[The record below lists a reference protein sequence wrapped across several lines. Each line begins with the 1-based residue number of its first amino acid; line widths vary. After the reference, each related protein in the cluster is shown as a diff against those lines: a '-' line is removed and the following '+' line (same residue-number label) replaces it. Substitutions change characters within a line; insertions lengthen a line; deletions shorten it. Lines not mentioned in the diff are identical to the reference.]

1 MKKKSKQLYST
12 KMLIRIY
19 SDTNL
24 IDAVPFH
31 NGINIILGKYSE
43 DKEARGIN
51 GIGKST
57 LVRLID
63 FTLLSGKAEKR
74 FNQKKYDFLRDDEHT
89 ITLEFQIQGQKYF
102 IKRGFADTKK
112 IFFGKRP
119 DVLDEY
125 EKSEMPKVLEG
136 IFFPTENNEVFFEG
150 KRYGTLMEFFVKD
163 DLQSQQ
169 RADPLNF
176 VSYNANAR
184 EKALYN
190 FYLLNLPTKTLLKY
204 NEVSSEYEKYN
215 NTVKS
220 LSEKIKADTGKD
232 IQEFRTERLKIEKDI
247 SAIENSLKE
256 YNFLD
261 NHKEIEQKL
270 NQVISEINEQSV
282 IYHNANRK
290 LEKLKSS
297 YSDVSSI
304 DLAKIQKLYN
314 ETITTFGNFVKK
326 NLDEVIDFKKQLL
339 ANRNKY
345 LLEEEKKLQSSIDQS
360 LKQLEKSEKNRSQ
373 LFSLLKERGALDRI
387 ESTYERL
394 VNEKT
399 LLERN
404 TSIVREIDEIEEILG
419 NSNIVIAKLKRD
431 MLSELNKQQPYI
443 DELRLLFQQIL
454 ENAIYLDEEFDNSYF
469 NIPLNS
475 TTPRNQLPFKI
486 NLEIPKAD
494 ALGQERLKIVAY
506 DLMVFLKSR
515 IDNRNLP
522 DCLVHDGVF
531 HAISNKTIT
540 NVLNYM
546 FQKSNELHNFQYIL
560 TFNEDEIDL
569 SRDENKFG
577 KFDFDWSKQVIAEYS
592 DSEQETIFKRFF

>member
-1 MKKKSKQLYST
+1 
-12 KMLIRIY
+12 
-19 SDTNL
+19 
-24 IDAVPFH
+24 
-31 NGINIILGKYSE
+31 
-43 DKEARGIN
+43 
-51 GIGKST
+51 
-57 LVRLID
+57 
-63 FTLLSGKAEKR
+63 
-74 FNQKKYDFLRDDEHT
+74 
-89 ITLEFQIQGQKYF
+89 
-102 IKRGFADTKK
+102 
-112 IFFGKRP
+112 
-119 DVLDEY
+119 
-125 EKSEMPKVLEG
+125 MPKLLEG

-169 RADPLNF
+169 RVDPLNF

-204 NEVSSEYEKYN
+204 NEVSSEYERYN

-220 LSEKIKADTGKD
+220 LSEKVKADTGKD

-247 SAIENSLKE
+247 AALEGSLKE
-256 YNFLD
+256 YNFLA

-282 IYHNANRK
+282 IYHNTNRK

-297 YSDVSSI
+297 YNDVSSI
-304 DLAKIQKLYN
+304 DLDKIRKLYN
-314 ETITTFGNFVKK
+314 ETVATFGNFVKRS
-326 NLDEVIDFKKQLL
+326 LDEVIDFKKQLL
-339 ANRNKY
+339 TNRNKY

-360 LKQLEKSEKNRSQ
+360 LTQLEKLEKNRSQ

-419 NSNIVIAKLKRD
+419 NSNIVIAELKRD
-431 MLSELNKQQPYI
+431 IVSELNKQQSYL

-469 NIPLNS
+469 NITLNS
-475 TTPRNQLPFKI
+475 TSPRNQLPFKI
-486 NLEIPKAD
+486 SLEIPKAD

-515 IDNRNLP
+515 IDKRNIP
-522 DCLVHDGVF
+522 DFLVHDGVF
-531 HAISNKTIT
+531 HAISYKTIS

-546 FQKSNELHNFQYIL
+546 YHKSNELHNFQYIL

-569 SRDENKFG
+569 NGDENKFG
-577 KFDFDWSKQVIAEYS
+577 KFDFDWSKQVIAEFS
-592 DSEQETIFKRFF
+592 DTEQETIFKRFF

>member
-1 MKKKSKQLYST
+1 
-12 KMLIRIY
+12 MLIKIY
-19 SDTNL
+19 SETNL
-24 IDAVPFH
+24 IDTVPFH
-31 NGINIILGKYSE
+31 NGINIILGKYSG

-57 LVRLID
+57 LVRLVD

-74 FNQKKYDFLRDDEHT
+74 FAQKKYDFLRDDDHT
-89 ITLEFQIQGQKYF
+89 ITLEFDIQGQKYF
-102 IKRGFADTKK
+102 IKRGFSDTKK

-119 DVLDEY
+119 DALDEY
-125 EKSEMPKVLEG
+125 EKPEMPKVLEG

-163 DLQSQQ
+163 DLQNQQ

-204 NEVSSEYEKYN
+204 NEVSSEYERYN

-220 LSEKIKADTGKD
+220 LSEKVKADTGKD

-247 SAIENSLKE
+247 AALESSLKE
-256 YNFLD
+256 YNFLA

-270 NQVISEINEQSV
+270 NQVISEINEQSI
-282 IYHNANRK
+282 IYHNTNRK
-290 LEKLKSS
+290 LDKLKSS
-297 YSDVSSI
+297 YNEVSSI
-304 DLAKIQKLYN
+304 DLDKIRKLYN
-314 ETITTFGNFVKK
+314 ETVATFGNFVKRS
-326 NLDEVIDFKKQLL
+326 LDEVIDFKKQLL

-360 LKQLEKSEKNRSQ
+360 LIQLEKLEKDRSQ

-419 NSNIVIAKLKRD
+419 NSNIVIA
-431 MLSELNKQQPYI
+431 
-443 DELRLLFQQIL
+443 
-454 ENAIYLDEEFDNSYF
+454 
-469 NIPLNS
+469 
-475 TTPRNQLPFKI
+475 
-486 NLEIPKAD
+486 
-494 ALGQERLKIVAY
+494 
-506 DLMVFLKSR
+506 
-515 IDNRNLP
+515 
-522 DCLVHDGVF
+522 
-531 HAISNKTIT
+531 
-540 NVLNYM
+540 
-546 FQKSNELHNFQYIL
+546 
-560 TFNEDEIDL
+560 
-569 SRDENKFG
+569 
-577 KFDFDWSKQVIAEYS
+577 
-592 DSEQETIFKRFF
+592 

>member
-1 MKKKSKQLYST
+1 
-12 KMLIRIY
+12 MLIRIY
-19 SDTNL
+19 SETNL
-24 IDAVPFH
+24 IDSVSFH
-31 NGINIILGKYSE
+31 NGINIVLGKYSG

-57 LVRLID
+57 LIRLID

-74 FNQKKYDFLRDDEHT
+74 FAQKKYDFLRDDEHS
-89 ITLEFQIQGQKYF
+89 ITLEFEIKEQKYF
-102 IKRGFADTKK
+102 IKRGFAETKK
-112 IFFGKRP
+112 VFFGKRP
-119 DVLDEY
+119 DSLEEY

-136 IFFPTENNEVFFEG
+136 IFFPTENDEVFFEG

-169 RADPLNF
+169 RVDPLNF

-184 EKALYN
+184 EKAMYN

-204 NEVSSEYEKYN
+204 NEVSSEYERYN
-215 NTVKS
+215 NTVKA
-220 LSEKIKADTGKD
+220 LADKVKADTGKD

-247 SAIENSLKE
+247 SILENSLKE
-256 YNFLD
+256 YNFLA

-270 NQVISEINEQSV
+270 NQIITEINEQSV
-282 IYHNANRK
+282 IYHNTNQK
-290 LEKLKSS
+290 LEKLKTSFN
-297 YSDVSSI
+297 DVSVV
-304 DLAKIQKLYN
+304 DLDKIRKLYN
-314 ETITTFGNFVKK
+314 ETVDTFGNFVKK
-326 NLDEVIDFKKQLL
+326 SLDEVIDFKKQLL
-339 ANRNKY
+339 SNRNKY
-345 LLEEEKKLQSSIDQS
+345 LLEEEKKLQLSIEVS
-360 LKQLEKSEKNRSQ
+360 LIKLEKLEKSRSK

-419 NSNIVIAKLKRD
+419 NSNIVIAELKRD
-431 MLSELNKQQPYI
+431 IVSELNKHQLYL

-454 ENAIYLDEEFDNSYF
+454 ENAIYLEEEFENSYF

-475 TTPRNQLPFKI
+475 SSPRNQLPFKI

-515 IDNRNLP
+515 IDKRNIP
-522 DCLVHDGVF
+522 DFLIHDGVF
-531 HAISNKTIT
+531 HAVSYKTISNI
-540 NVLNYM
+540 LNYM
-546 FQKSNELHNFQYIL
+546 FHKSNELHNFQYIL

-569 SRDENKFG
+569 SGDESKYG
-577 KFDFDWSKQVIAEYS
+577 KFDFDWYKQVIAEYS
-592 DSEQETIFKRFF
+592 DTEQETIFKRFF

>member
-1 MKKKSKQLYST
+1 
-12 KMLIRIY
+12 MLIRIY

-24 IDAVPFH
+24 IDTVPFH

-89 ITLEFQIQGQKYF
+89 IILEFELQGQKYF
-102 IKRGFADTKK
+102 IKRSFADTKK

-119 DVLDEY
+119 DALDEY

-304 DLAKIQKLYN
+304 DLSKIQKLYN
-314 ETITTFGNFVKK
+314 ETIATFGNFVKK

-360 LKQLEKSEKNRSQ
+360 LKQLEKSEKSRSQ

-419 NSNIVIAKLKRD
+419 NSNIVIAELKRD

-515 IDNRNLP
+515 IDNRNIP

>member
-1 MKKKSKQLYST
+1 
-12 KMLIRIY
+12 MLIRIY

-63 FTLLSGKAEKR
+63 FTLLSSKTEKR
-74 FNQKKYDFLRDDEHT
+74 FSQKKYDFLRDDEHT
-89 ITLEFQIQGQKYF
+89 ITLEFEIQGQKYF
-102 IKRGFADTKK
+102 IKRSFADTKK
-112 IFFGKRP
+112 VFFGKRP
-119 DVLDEY
+119 DALDEY

-136 IFFPTENNEVFFEG
+136 IFFPTDNNEVFFEG

-169 RADPLNF
+169 RFDPLNF

-204 NEVSSEYEKYN
+204 NEVSSEYERYS

-247 SAIENSLKE
+247 TTLENSLKE
-256 YNFLD
+256 YNFLA

-282 IYHNANRK
+282 IYHNTNRK
-290 LEKLKSS
+290 LEKLKLS

-304 DLAKIQKLYN
+304 DLNKIRKLYN
-314 ETITTFGNFVKK
+314 ETVATFGNFVKRS
-326 NLDEVIDFKKQLL
+326 LDEVIDFKKQLL

-345 LLEEEKKLQSSIDQS
+345 LLEEEKKLQLAIDQS
-360 LKQLEKSEKNRSQ
+360 LKQLEKLEKNRSQ
-373 LFSLLKERGALDRI
+373 LFSLLKERGALGRI

-404 TSIVREIDEIEEILG
+404 TSIIREIDEIEEILG
-419 NSNIVIAKLKRD
+419 NSNIVIAELKRD
-431 MLSELNKQQPYI
+431 IVSELNKQQSYL

-469 NIPLNS
+469 NITLNS
-475 TTPRNQLPFKI
+475 TSARNQLPFKI

-506 DLMVFLKSR
+506 DLMVFLTSR
-515 IDNRNLP
+515 IDKRNIP
-522 DCLVHDGVF
+522 DFLVHDGVF
-531 HAISNKTIT
+531 HAISYKTVS

-546 FQKSNELHNFQYIL
+546 YHKSNDLHNFQYVL

-569 SRDENKFG
+569 SRDESKFG

-592 DSEQETIFKRFF
+592 DTEQETIFKRFF

>member
-1 MKKKSKQLYST
+1 
-12 KMLIRIY
+12 MLIRIY

-57 LVRLID
+57 LVRLVD

-74 FNQKKYDFLRDDEHT
+74 FSQKKYDFLRDEEHT
-89 ITLEFQIQGQKYF
+89 ITLEFEIQEQKYF
-102 IKRGFADTKK
+102 IKRSFVDTKK
-112 IFFGKRP
+112 VFFGKRP
-119 DVLDEY
+119 DLLDEY

-136 IFFPTENNEVFFEG
+136 IFFPTESNEVFFEG

-163 DLQSQQ
+163 DLQNQQ

-204 NEVSSEYEKYN
+204 NEVSSEYENYSK
-215 NTVKS
+215 TVKT

-247 SAIENSLKE
+247 TTLENSLKE
-256 YNFLD
+256 YNFLA
-261 NHKEIEQKL
+261 NHAEIEQKL
-270 NQVISEINEQSV
+270 NHVISEINDHSI
-282 IYHNANRK
+282 IYHNTNRK

-297 YSDVSSI
+297 YSDVSTI
-304 DLAKIQKLYN
+304 DLDKIQKLYN
-314 ETITTFGNFVKK
+314 ETLSTFGNFVKK
-326 NLDEVIDFKKQLL
+326 SLDEVIDFKKQLL

-345 LLEEEKKLQSSIDQS
+345 LLEEEKKLQTIINQTF
-360 LKQLEKSEKNRSQ
+360 KQLEKLEKNRSE

-387 ESTYERL
+387 ESTYEKL

-404 TSIVREIDEIEEILG
+404 TSIVREIDDIEEILG
-419 NSNIVIAKLKRD
+419 NSNIVIAELKRD
-431 MLSELNKQQPYI
+431 IVSELNKQQTYL

-469 NIPLNS
+469 NITLNS
-475 TTPRNQLPFKI
+475 TSPRNQLPFKI
-486 NLEIPKAD
+486 SLEIPKAD

-515 IDNRNLP
+515 IDKRNFP
-522 DCLVHDGVF
+522 DFLVHDGVF
-531 HAISNKTIT
+531 HAISNKTIS

-546 FQKSNELHNFQYIL
+546 FQKSNELHNFQYLL
-560 TFNEDEIDL
+560 TFNEDEINL
-569 SRDENKFG
+569 SGDENKFG
-577 KFDFDWSKQVIAEYS
+577 KVDFIWSKQVIAEYS
-592 DSEQETIFKRFF
+592 DTEQQTIFKRFF

>member
-1 MKKKSKQLYST
+1 
-12 KMLIRIY
+12 MLIRIY

-57 LVRLID
+57 LVRLVD
-63 FTLLSGKAEKR
+63 YTLLSGKAEKR
-74 FNQKKYDFLRDDEHT
+74 FSQKKYDFLRDEEHT
-89 ITLEFQIQGQKYF
+89 ITLEFEIQEQKYF
-102 IKRGFADTKK
+102 IKRSFADNKK
-112 IFFGKRP
+112 VFFGKRP
-119 DVLDEY
+119 DELDEY

-136 IFFPTENNEVFFEG
+136 IFFPTESNEVFFEG

-163 DLQSQQ
+163 DLQNQQ

-204 NEVSSEYEKYN
+204 NEVSSEYENYSK
-215 NTVKS
+215 TVKT

-247 SAIENSLKE
+247 TTLENSLKE
-256 YNFLD
+256 YNFLA
-261 NHKEIEQKL
+261 NHAEIEQKL
-270 NQVISEINEQSV
+270 NHVISEINDHSI
-282 IYHNANRK
+282 IYHNTNRK
-290 LEKLKSS
+290 LEKLKYS
-297 YSDVSSI
+297 YSDVSTI
-304 DLAKIQKLYN
+304 DLDKIQKLYN
-314 ETITTFGNFVKK
+314 ETLSTFGNFVKK
-326 NLDEVIDFKKQLL
+326 SLDEVIDFKKQLL

-345 LLEEEKKLQSSIDQS
+345 LLEEEKKLQTTINQTF
-360 LKQLEKSEKNRSQ
+360 KQLEKLEKNRSE

-387 ESTYERL
+387 ESTYEKL

-404 TSIVREIDEIEEILG
+404 TSIVREIDDIEEILG
-419 NSNIVIAKLKRD
+419 NSNIVIAELKRD
-431 MLSELNKQQPYI
+431 IVSELNKQQTYI

-469 NIPLNS
+469 NITLNS
-475 TTPRNQLPFKI
+475 TSPRNQLPFKI
-486 NLEIPKAD
+486 SLEIPKAD

-515 IDNRNLP
+515 IDKRNFP
-522 DCLVHDGVF
+522 DFLVHDGVF
-531 HAISNKTIT
+531 HAISNKTIS

-546 FQKSNELHNFQYIL
+546 FQKSNELHNFQYLL
-560 TFNEDEIDL
+560 TFNEDEINL
-569 SRDENKFG
+569 SGDENKFG
-577 KFDFDWSKQVIAEYS
+577 KVDFIWSKQVIAEYS
-592 DSEQETIFKRFF
+592 DTEQQTIFKRFF

>member
-1 MKKKSKQLYST
+1 
-12 KMLIRIY
+12 MLIRIY
-19 SDTNL
+19 SETNL
-24 IDAVPFH
+24 IDSVSFH
-31 NGINIILGKYSE
+31 NGINIVLGKYSG

-57 LVRLID
+57 LIRLID

-74 FNQKKYDFLRDDEHT
+74 FAQKKYDFLRDDEHS
-89 ITLEFQIQGQKYF
+89 ITLEFEIKEQKYF
-102 IKRGFADTKK
+102 IKRGFAETKK
-112 IFFGKRP
+112 VFFGKRP
-119 DVLDEY
+119 DTLEDY
-125 EKSEMPKVLEG
+125 EKSEMPKVLES

-169 RADPLNF
+169 RVDPLNF

-184 EKALYN
+184 DKAMYN

-204 NEVSSEYEKYN
+204 NEVSSEYERYN
-215 NTVKS
+215 NTVKA
-220 LSEKIKADTGKD
+220 LADKVKADTGKD

-247 SAIENSLKE
+247 SILENSLKE
-256 YNFLD
+256 YNFLA

-270 NQVISEINEQSV
+270 NQIITEINEQSV
-282 IYHNANRK
+282 IYHNTNQK
-290 LEKLKSS
+290 LEKLKTSFN
-297 YSDVSSI
+297 DVSVV
-304 DLAKIQKLYN
+304 DLDKIRKLYN
-314 ETITTFGNFVKK
+314 ETIDTFGNFVKK
-326 NLDEVIDFKKQLL
+326 SLDEVIDFKKQLL
-339 ANRNKY
+339 SNRNKY
-345 LLEEEKKLQSSIDQS
+345 LLEEEKKLELSIELS
-360 LKQLEKSEKNRSQ
+360 LIKLEKLEKSRSK

-419 NSNIVIAKLKRD
+419 NSNIVIAELKRD
-431 MLSELNKQQPYI
+431 IVSELNKHQSYL

-454 ENAIYLDEEFDNSYF
+454 ENAIYLEEEFENSYF

-475 TTPRNQLPFKI
+475 SSPRNQLPFKI

-515 IDNRNLP
+515 IDKRNIP
-522 DCLVHDGVF
+522 DFLIHDGVF
-531 HAISNKTIT
+531 HAVSYKTISNI
-540 NVLNYM
+540 LNYM
-546 FQKSNELHNFQYIL
+546 FHKSNELHNFQYIL

-569 SRDENKFG
+569 SGDESKYG
-577 KFDFDWSKQVIAEYS
+577 KFDFDWYKQVIAEYS
-592 DSEQETIFKRFF
+592 DTEQETIFKRFF

>member
-1 MKKKSKQLYST
+1 
-12 KMLIRIY
+12 MLIKIY
-19 SDTNL
+19 SETNL

-31 NGINIILGKYSE
+31 NGINIILGKYSG

-51 GIGKST
+51 GIGKSS
-57 LVRLID
+57 LVRLVD

-89 ITLEFQIQGQKYF
+89 ITLEFDIQGQKYF

-119 DVLDEY
+119 DALDEY

-136 IFFPTENNEVFFEG
+136 LFFPTENNEVFFEG

-204 NEVSSEYEKYN
+204 NEVSSEYERYN
-215 NTVKS
+215 STVKS
-220 LSEKIKADTGKD
+220 LSEKVKADTGKD

-247 SAIENSLKE
+247 TALESSLKE
-256 YNFLD
+256 YNFLA

-270 NQVISEINEQSV
+270 NQVISEINEQSI
-282 IYHNANRK
+282 IYHNTNRK
-290 LEKLKSS
+290 LDKLKSS
-297 YSDVSSI
+297 YNEVSSI
-304 DLAKIQKLYN
+304 DLDKIRKLYN
-314 ETITTFGNFVKK
+314 ETVETFGNFVKRS
-326 NLDEVIDFKKQLL
+326 LDEVIDFKKQLL

-360 LKQLEKSEKNRSQ
+360 LTQLEKLEKNRSQ

-419 NSNIVIAKLKRD
+419 NSNIVIAELKRD
-431 MLSELNKQQPYI
+431 IVSELNKQQTYL

-469 NIPLNS
+469 NITLNS
-475 TTPRNQLPFKI
+475 TSPRNQLPFKI
-486 NLEIPKAD
+486 SLEIPKAD

-515 IDNRNLP
+515 IDKRNIP
-522 DCLVHDGVF
+522 DFLVHDGVF
-531 HAISNKTIT
+531 HAISYKTIS

-546 FQKSNELHNFQYIL
+546 YHKSNELHNFQYIV

-569 SRDENKFG
+569 NGDESKFG

-592 DSEQETIFKRFF
+592 DTEQETIFKRFF

>member
-1 MKKKSKQLYST
+1 
-12 KMLIRIY
+12 MLIRIY

-57 LVRLID
+57 LVRLVD

-74 FNQKKYDFLRDDEHT
+74 FSQKKYDFLRDDEHT
-89 ITLEFQIQGQKYF
+89 ITLEFEIKNKKYF
-102 IKRGFADTKK
+102 IKRSFSDTKK
-112 IFFGKRP
+112 VFFGKQS
-119 DVLDEY
+119 DALHEY

-136 IFFPTENNEVFFEG
+136 IFFPTENNDVFFEG
-150 KRYGTLMEFFVKD
+150 KRYGTLMEFFIKD
-163 DLQSQQ
+163 DLQNQQ
-169 RADPLNF
+169 RVDPLNF
-176 VSYNANAR
+176 VSYNANVR
-184 EKALYN
+184 ERALYN

-204 NEVSSEYEKYN
+204 NEVSSEYENYSK
-215 NTVKS
+215 TVKT
-220 LSEKIKADTGKD
+220 LSDKVKADTGKD

-247 SAIENSLKE
+247 TTLENSLKE
-256 YNFLD
+256 YNFLA

-282 IYHNANRK
+282 IYHNTNRK

-304 DLAKIQKLYN
+304 DLDKIQKLYN
-314 ETITTFGNFVKK
+314 ETLSTFGNFVKK
-326 NLDEVIDFKKQLL
+326 SLDEVIDFKKQLL

-345 LLEEEKKLQSSIDQS
+345 LLEEEKKLNTLINQSF
-360 LKQLEKSEKNRSQ
+360 KQLEKLEKTRSQ
-373 LFSLLKERGALDRI
+373 LFSLLKERGALDKI

-404 TSIVREIDEIEEILG
+404 TSIIKEIDEIEEILG
-419 NSNIVIAKLKRD
+419 NSNIVIAELKRD
-431 MLSELNKQQPYI
+431 IVTELNKQPTYL

-469 NIPLNS
+469 NITLNS
-475 TTPRNQLPFKI
+475 TSPRNQLPFKI

-515 IDNRNLP
+515 IDKRNIP
-522 DCLVHDGVF
+522 DFLVHDGVF
-531 HAISNKTIT
+531 HAISYKTIS

-546 FQKSNELHNFQYIL
+546 FQKSNELHNFQYLL

-569 SRDENKFG
+569 KRDENKFG
-577 KFDFDWSKQVIAEYS
+577 KFDFDWSKQVVAEYS
-592 DSEQETIFKRFF
+592 DIEHKTIFKRFF

>member
-1 MKKKSKQLYST
+1 
-12 KMLIRIY
+12 MLIRIY
-19 SDTNL
+19 SETNL

-57 LVRLID
+57 LVRLVD

-74 FNQKKYDFLRDDEHT
+74 FSQKKYDFLRDEEHT
-89 ITLEFQIQGQKYF
+89 ITLEFEIQGQKYF
-102 IKRGFADTKK
+102 IKRSFADTKK
-112 IFFGKRP
+112 IFFGKRA
-119 DVLDEY
+119 DALDEY
-125 EKSEMPKVLEG
+125 EKSEMPKVMEG

-204 NEVSSEYEKYN
+204 NEVSSEYERYN

-220 LSEKIKADTGKD
+220 LSEKVKADTGKD

-247 SAIENSLKE
+247 TALENSLKE
-256 YNFLD
+256 YNFLA

-270 NQVISEINEQSV
+270 NQVISEINEQSAS
-282 IYHNANRK
+282 YHNTNRK

-297 YSDVSSI
+297 YNDVASI
-304 DLAKIQKLYN
+304 DLDKIRKLYN
-314 ETITTFGNFVKK
+314 ETVATFGNFVKK
-326 NLDEVIDFKKQLL
+326 SLDEVIDFKKQLL
-339 ANRNKY
+339 SNRNKY

-360 LKQLEKSEKNRSQ
+360 LKQLEKLEKNRSQ

-419 NSNIVIAKLKRD
+419 NSNIVIAELKRD
-431 MLSELNKQQPYI
+431 IVSELNKQQSYL

-469 NIPLNS
+469 NVTLNS
-475 TTPRNQLPFKI
+475 TSPRNQLPFKI
-486 NLEIPKAD
+486 SLEIPKAD

-515 IDNRNLP
+515 IDKRNFP
-522 DCLVHDGVF
+522 DFLVHDGVF
-531 HAISNKTIT
+531 HAISNKTVS

-546 FQKSNELHNFQYIL
+546 YHKSNELHNFQYIL

-569 SRDENKFG
+569 STDESKFG

-592 DSEQETIFKRFF
+592 DSEQQTIFKRFF

>member
-1 MKKKSKQLYST
+1 
-12 KMLIRIY
+12 MLIRIY

-57 LVRLID
+57 LVRLVD

-74 FNQKKYDFLRDDEHT
+74 FSQKKYDFLRDEEHT
-89 ITLEFQIQGQKYF
+89 ITLEFEIQEQKYF
-102 IKRGFADTKK
+102 IKRSFVDTKK
-112 IFFGKRP
+112 VFFGKRP
-119 DVLDEY
+119 DLLDEY

-136 IFFPTENNEVFFEG
+136 IFFPTESNEVFFEG

-163 DLQSQQ
+163 DLQNQQ

-176 VSYNANAR
+176 VSYNANAS

-204 NEVSSEYEKYN
+204 NEVSSEYENYSK
-215 NTVKS
+215 TVKT

-247 SAIENSLKE
+247 TTLENSLKE
-256 YNFLD
+256 YNFLA
-261 NHKEIEQKL
+261 NHAEIEQKL
-270 NQVISEINEQSV
+270 NHVISEINDHSI
-282 IYHNANRK
+282 IYHNTNRK

-297 YSDVSSI
+297 YSDVSTI
-304 DLAKIQKLYN
+304 DLDKIQKLYN
-314 ETITTFGNFVKK
+314 ETLSTFGNFVKK
-326 NLDEVIDFKKQLL
+326 SLDEVIDFKKQLL

-345 LLEEEKKLQSSIDQS
+345 LLEEEKKLQTIINQTF
-360 LKQLEKSEKNRSQ
+360 KQLEKLEKNRSE

-387 ESTYERL
+387 ESTYEKL

-404 TSIVREIDEIEEILG
+404 TSIVREIDDIEEILG
-419 NSNIVIAKLKRD
+419 NSNIVIAELKRD
-431 MLSELNKQQPYI
+431 IVSELNKQQTYL

-469 NIPLNS
+469 NITLNS
-475 TTPRNQLPFKI
+475 TSPRNQLPFKI
-486 NLEIPKAD
+486 SLEIPKAD

-515 IDNRNLP
+515 IDKRNFP
-522 DCLVHDGVF
+522 DFLVHDGVF
-531 HAISNKTIT
+531 HAISNKTIS

-546 FQKSNELHNFQYIL
+546 FQKSNELHNFQYLL
-560 TFNEDEIDL
+560 TFNEDEINL
-569 SRDENKFG
+569 SGDENKFG
-577 KFDFDWSKQVIAEYS
+577 KVDFIWSKQVIAEYS
-592 DSEQETIFKRFF
+592 DTEQQTIFKRFF

>member
-1 MKKKSKQLYST
+1 
-12 KMLIRIY
+12 MLIKIY

-24 IDAVPFH
+24 IDVVSFH

-51 GIGKST
+51 GIGKSS
-57 LVRLID
+57 LIRLID

-74 FNQKKYDFLRDDEHT
+74 FNQKKYDFLRDEEHT
-89 ITLEFQIQGQKYF
+89 LTLEFEASREKYF
-102 IKRGFADTKK
+102 IKRHFADLKK
-112 IFFGKRP
+112 IYFGKRP
-119 DVLDEY
+119 DALDEY
-125 EKSEMPKVLEG
+125 EKSEMPKVFEG

-169 RADPLNF
+169 RVDPLNF
-176 VSYNANAR
+176 VSYNANVR

-190 FYLLNLPTKTLLKY
+190 FYLLNLPTKTLLRY
-204 NEVSSEYEKYN
+204 NEVSSEYEKYS

-232 IQEFRTERLKIEKDI
+232 VQEFRTERLKIEKDI
-247 SAIENSLKE
+247 ATLEKSLKE
-256 YNFLD
+256 YNFLA

-270 NQVISEINEQSV
+270 NQVIVEINEQSV
-282 IYHNANRK
+282 LYHNASRK

-304 DLAKIQKLYN
+304 DLDKIQKLYN
-314 ETITTFGNFVKK
+314 ETLSTFGNFVKRS
-326 NLDEVIDFKKQLL
+326 LDEVIDFKKQLL

-360 LKQLEKSEKNRSQ
+360 LKQLEKLEKNRSQ

-419 NSNIVIAKLKRD
+419 NSNIVIAELKRD
-431 MLSELNKQQPYI
+431 IVSELNKMQGYL

-469 NIPLNS
+469 NITLNS
-475 TTPRNQLPFKI
+475 TSPRNQLPFKI

-515 IDNRNLP
+515 IDNRNIP
-522 DCLVHDGVF
+522 DFLVHDGVF
-531 HAISNKTIT
+531 HAITHKTIT

-546 FQKSNELHNFQYIL
+546 YHKSNELHNFQYIL

-577 KFDFDWSKQVIAEYS
+577 KFDFDWSKLVIAEYS
-592 DSEQETIFKRFF
+592 DTEQETIFKRFF

>member
-1 MKKKSKQLYST
+1 
-12 KMLIRIY
+12 MLIRIY

-24 IDAVPFH
+24 IDTVPFH
-31 NGINIILGKYSE
+31 NGINIVLGKYSE

-57 LVRLID
+57 LIRLVD

-74 FNQKKYDFLRDDEHT
+74 FSQRKYDFLRDDEHT
-89 ITLEFQIQGQKYF
+89 ITLELEVQGQKYF
-102 IKRGFADTKK
+102 IKRSFADTKK
-112 IFFGKRP
+112 IFFGKQP
-119 DVLDEY
+119 DALDEY

-169 RADPLNF
+169 RVDPLNF

-204 NEVSSEYEKYN
+204 NEVSSEYERYS
-215 NTVKS
+215 NTIKS

-232 IQEFRTERLKIEKDI
+232 VQEFRTERLKIEKDI
-247 SAIENSLKE
+247 TALENSLKE
-256 YNFLD
+256 YNFLA
-261 NHKEIEQKL
+261 NHKEVEQKL

-282 IYHNANRK
+282 IYHNTNRK

-304 DLAKIQKLYN
+304 DLDKIQKLYN
-314 ETITTFGNFVKK
+314 ETVTTFGNFVKK
-326 NLDEVIDFKKQLL
+326 SLDEVIDFKKQLL

-360 LKQLEKSEKNRSQ
+360 FKQLVKLEKNRSQ

-419 NSNIVIAKLKRD
+419 NSNIVIAELKRD
-431 MLSELNKQQPYI
+431 IVSELNKQKTYL

-454 ENAIYLDEEFDNSYF
+454 EHAIYLDEDFDNSYF
-469 NIPLNS
+469 DITLNPTS
-475 TTPRNQLPFKI
+475 PRNQLPFKI

-506 DLMVFLKSR
+506 DIMVFLKSR
-515 IDNRNLP
+515 IDKRNIP
-522 DCLVHDGVF
+522 DFLVHDGVF
-531 HAISNKTIT
+531 HAISYKTIS

-546 FQKSNELHNFQYIL
+546 YHKSNELHNFQYIL

-569 SRDENKFG
+569 SRDESKFG

-592 DSEQETIFKRFF
+592 DSEQKTIFKRFF

>member
-1 MKKKSKQLYST
+1 
-12 KMLIRIY
+12 MLIRIY

-24 IDAVPFH
+24 IDTVPFH

-63 FTLLSGKAEKR
+63 FTLLSFKAEKR

-89 ITLEFQIQGQKYF
+89 IILEFELQGQKYF
-102 IKRGFADTKK
+102 IKRSFADTKK

-119 DVLDEY
+119 DALDEY

-304 DLAKIQKLYN
+304 DLSKIQKLYN
-314 ETITTFGNFVKK
+314 ETIATFGNFVKK

-360 LKQLEKSEKNRSQ
+360 LKQLEKSEKSRSQ

-419 NSNIVIAKLKRD
+419 NSNIVIAELKRD

-515 IDNRNLP
+515 IDNRNIP

>member
-112 IFFGKRP
+112 IFFGIRP
-119 DVLDEY
+119 DVLNEY

-314 ETITTFGNFVKK
+314 ETISTFGNFVKK

-345 LLEEEKKLQSSIDQS
+345 LIEEEKKLQSSIDQS

-419 NSNIVIAKLKRD
+419 NSNIVIAELKRD

-454 ENAIYLDEEFDNSYF
+454 ENAIYLDEDFDNSYF

-515 IDNRNLP
+515 IDNRNIP
-522 DCLVHDGVF
+522 DFLLHDGVF

>member
-1 MKKKSKQLYST
+1 
-12 KMLIRIY
+12 MLIRIY

-31 NGINIILGKYSE
+31 NGINIVLGKYSE

-57 LVRLID
+57 LIRLID

-74 FNQKKYDFLRDDEHT
+74 FSQRKYDFLRDDEHT
-89 ITLEFQIQGQKYF
+89 ITLELEVQGQKYF
-102 IKRGFADTKK
+102 IKRSFADTKK
-112 IFFGKRP
+112 IFFGKQP
-119 DVLDEY
+119 DALDEY

-136 IFFPTENNEVFFEG
+136 IFFPTQNNEVFFEG

-169 RADPLNF
+169 RVDPLNF

-204 NEVSSEYEKYN
+204 NEVSSEYERYS

-232 IQEFRTERLKIEKDI
+232 VQEFRTERLKIEKDI
-247 SAIENSLKE
+247 TALENSLKE
-256 YNFLD
+256 YNFLA
-261 NHKEIEQKL
+261 NHKEVEQKL

-282 IYHNANRK
+282 IYHNTNRK

-304 DLAKIQKLYN
+304 DLDKIQKLYN
-314 ETITTFGNFVKK
+314 ETVTTFGNFVKK
-326 NLDEVIDFKKQLL
+326 SLDEVIDFKKQLL

-360 LKQLEKSEKNRSQ
+360 FKQLEKLEKNRSQ

-419 NSNIVIAKLKRD
+419 NSNIVIAELKRD
-431 MLSELNKQQPYI
+431 IVSELNKQKTYL

-454 ENAIYLDEEFDNSYF
+454 EHAIYLDEDFDNSYF
-469 NIPLNS
+469 DITLNPTS
-475 TTPRNQLPFKI
+475 PRNQLPFKI

-506 DLMVFLKSR
+506 DIMVFLKSR
-515 IDNRNLP
+515 IDKRNIP
-522 DCLVHDGVF
+522 DFLVHDGVF
-531 HAISNKTIT
+531 HAISYKTIS

-546 FQKSNELHNFQYIL
+546 YHKSNELHNFQYIL

-569 SRDENKFG
+569 SRDESKFG

-592 DSEQETIFKRFF
+592 DSEQKTIFKRFF

>member
-1 MKKKSKQLYST
+1 
-12 KMLIRIY
+12 MLIRIY

-24 IDAVPFH
+24 IQAVPFH

-57 LVRLID
+57 FVRLID
-63 FTLLSGKAEKR
+63 FTLLSGKAETT
-74 FNQKKYDFLRDDEHT
+74 FNQKKYDFLREEEHT
-89 ITLEFQIQGQKYF
+89 ITLEFEIRKQKHF
-102 IKRGFADTKK
+102 IKRSFVDTKK
-112 IFFGKRP
+112 VFFGKRP
-119 DVLDEY
+119 DELDEY
-125 EKSEMPKVLEG
+125 EKSEMPKILEG

-163 DLQSQQ
+163 DLQNQQ
-169 RADPLNF
+169 RIDPLNF
-176 VSYNANAR
+176 VSYKANAR

-204 NEVSSEYEKYN
+204 NEVSTEYENYSK
-215 NTVKS
+215 TVKI

-247 SAIENSLKE
+247 TALENSLKE
-256 YNFLD
+256 YNFLA
-261 NHKEIEQKL
+261 NHKEVEQKL
-270 NQVISEINEQSV
+270 NQVISEINEQSG
-282 IYHNANRK
+282 IYHNTNRK
-290 LEKLKSS
+290 LEKLKAS

-304 DLAKIQKLYN
+304 NLDKIQKLYN
-314 ETITTFGNFVKK
+314 ETIATFGNFVKK
-326 NLDEVIDFKKQLL
+326 SLDEVIDFKKQLL

-360 LKQLEKSEKNRSQ
+360 FKQLEKLEKNRSQ

-404 TSIVREIDEIEEILG
+404 TSIIREIDEIEEILG
-419 NSNIVIAKLKRD
+419 NSNIVIAELKRD
-431 MLSELNKQQPYI
+431 IVSELNKQQQYL

-469 NIPLNS
+469 NITLNS
-475 TTPRNQLPFKI
+475 TSPRNQLPFKI
-486 NLEIPKAD
+486 SLEIPKAD

-506 DLMVFLKSR
+506 DLMLFLKSR
-515 IDNRNLP
+515 IDQRSVP
-522 DCLVHDGVF
+522 DFLVHDGVF
-531 HAISNKTIT
+531 HAISYKTIS

-546 FQKSNELHNFQYIL
+546 YHKSNELHNFQYL
-560 TFNEDEIDL
+560 VTFNEDEIDL

-577 KFDFDWSKQVIAEYS
+577 KFDFDWSKHVIVEYS
-592 DSEQETIFKRFF
+592 DSEQKTIFKRFF